1 MITLTSMTAA
11 SMLDCTDRKP
21 TYQYEGTLQKF
32 NEKLLQVSVGKKE
45 NEAFYLLFSYIW
57 VHIYIH
63 TYMYT
68 HRDMYI
74 CVLKMYLTQESRNQD
89 LVLLSPEQPF
99 FSWNNVTWGVKGCGS
114 LVSS

>member
-45 NEAFYLLFSYIW
+45 NEAFYLHIFIYMGTYIYTYIYVHAQRYVYMCVENVFDPRVKKSRFSTTEPGAA
-57 VHIYIH
+57 VF
-63 TYMYT
+63 
-68 HRDMYI
+68 
-74 CVLKMYLTQESRNQD
+74 
-89 LVLLSPEQPF
+89 LLE
-99 FSWNNVTWGVKGCGS
+99 
-114 LVSS
+114 

>member
-1 MITLTSMTAA
+1 MKHFI
-11 SMLDCTDRKP
+11 
-21 TYQYEGTLQKF
+21 YI
-32 NEKLLQVSVGKKE
+32 
-45 NEAFYLLFSYIW
+45 FSYIW
-57 VHIYIH
+57 VH

-89 LVLLSPEQPF
+89 LVLLSLEQPF
-99 FSWNNVTWGVKGCGS
+99 FSQNNVTWGVKGCGS